1 MFLPTKSP
9 NARTLHNSDKQF
21 HYCNTCLSTPTIH
34 PTVPD
39 APEIVSADRISA
51 TDIQVIWTQLT
62 FEESRGFLTSYSVAY
77 SPSETTTCPEVDL
90 ETNTILTTSSEY
102 SQLVISD
109 LDPRLEYCV
118 GIAASTVAGTGNY
131 SATLKV
137 QCKCTTDGIKLL
149 AFLFI
154 CFAFFLVYNTNLF
167 QLRFSGV
174 DNCVDW
180 VVSPNDINYDIVYYV
195 LYMYA
200 GTSHKA
206 EPKLIGA
213 WNITSAYSFLSLMS
227 YKSW

>member
-1 MFLPTKSP
+1 MFSVLP
-9 NARTLHNSDKQF
+9 
-21 HYCNTCLSTPTIH
+21 YCLVQSGIGQVICSYTMGNPYYRVYLYIVELYCASSTSYSHVSTIH

-39 APEIVSADRISA
+39 VPEIVSADRISA
-51 TDIQVIWTQLT
+51 TDIRVTWTQLT
-62 FEESRGFLTSYSVAY
+62 LEESRGFLTSYSVAY

-131 SATLKV
+131 SATVKV

-154 CFAFFLVYNTNLF
+154 CFAFFLVYINSLF
-167 QLRFSGV
+167 QLRFSGI
-174 DNCVDW
+174 DNCIDW
-180 VVSPNDINYDIVYYV
+180 VVSPHD
-195 LYMYA
+195 
-200 GTSHKA
+200 
-206 EPKLIGA
+206 KLCL
-213 WNITSAYSFLSLMS
+213 WLTYLC
-227 YKSW
+227 YT